1 MVIFLGFVSLP
12 EGIVF
17 LGVMF
22 DDDDDDDWL
31 VVWNMNFYD
40 FPYARHSR

>member
-22 DDDDDDDWL
+22 DDDDDDWL